1 MPNLSVFADAFCTV
15 GLGKKLA
22 LLQGFGEEKTS
33 QIREKTSQIRE
44 KLAKTNFFQWFDAYK
59 ATQNKP

>member
-1 MPNLSVFADAFCTV
+1 MNSQIQEQANLLSEEVAQ
-15 GLGKKLA
+15 KLFQIMEE
-22 LLQGFGEEKTS
+22 QGFGEEKTN
-33 QIREKTSQIRE
+33 QIKE